1 MRCAA
6 TIFVKHLEPM
16 ASFYE
21 ACFGLEE
28 VADAPGDYRVLE
40 SERWTL
46 TVVQVPADIA
56 ATIALAE
63 PPVRRHAT
71 PIKLSFDV
79 PSIAAA
85 RAKLTDLG
93 GQADDVEWEF
103 RGFRHCDFTD
113 PEGNVNQ
120 LREALTTDRR

>member
-6 TIFVKHLEPM
+6 TIFVKRLEPM

-21 ACFGLEE
+21 ACFGLKD
-28 VADAPGDYRVLE
+28 VGGARSDYRVLE
-40 SERWTL
+40 ST
-46 TVVQVPADIA
+46 
-56 ATIALAE
+56 
-63 PPVRRHAT
+63 RREGT

-85 RAKLTDLG
+85 QARIADLG
-93 GQADDVEWEF
+93 GQVDDLEWEF
-103 RGFRHCDFTD
+103 RGYRHRDLMD

-120 LREALTTDRR
+120 VREAATG